1 MRKAALMASLLVL
14 SGCSGFDKWLTDTA
28 TLPGEN
34 PNAPHG
40 DSETIRRVRGYGYA
54 ETPLLPESGNIWPGA
69 PKPLPSLSD
78 VAAERDAVPGSGP
91 RGELPDGGNLSM
103 GEDTDNSFSGAGLPS
118 QEPDVAQ
125 KFGAGKSANST
136 IEIPN
141 GDGTTTI
148 IHPDG
153 SISTVKSSTVH
164 PAGAKNSNGKSAAGA
179 DTPAAPAH

>member
-1 MRKAALMASLLVL
+1 MRKAALVASLLVL
-14 SGCSGFDKWLTDTA
+14 SGCSGFDKWVGDTA
-28 TLPGEN
+28 TWPGEN

-40 DSETIRRVRGYGYA
+40 DSETMRRVRGYAYA

-78 VAAERDAVPGSGP
+78 VAAERDSTLGTGP
-91 RGELPDGGNLSM
+91 KGELPDGGNLSIGDDM
-103 GEDTDNSFSGAGLPS
+103 NNSFSGSGLPS
-118 QEPDVAQ
+118 QEPDAAE
-125 KFGAGKSANST
+125 KFGAGKSGNST

-153 SISTVKSSTVH
+153 SISTVKSSASHRSGTNDSTSKAATA
-164 PAGAKNSNGKSAAGA
+164 PAGLVP
-179 DTPAAPAH
+179 TH